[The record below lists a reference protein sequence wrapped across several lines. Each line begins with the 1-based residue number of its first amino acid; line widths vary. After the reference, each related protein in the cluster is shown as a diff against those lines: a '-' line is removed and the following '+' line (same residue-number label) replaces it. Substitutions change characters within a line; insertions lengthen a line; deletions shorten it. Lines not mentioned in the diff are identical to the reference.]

1 MFLTL
6 VTFAMAMF
14 FNKRQAK
21 NDATEA
27 DRRLRRAQD
36 YWGDIAKDMLQ
47 LDPNTVTE
55 VKLKEAFQVLKTGGI
70 AMGKGVKR
78 DEKKKDENKPI
89 SIEELKLLRDS
100 QRQLY
105 DTFVPGLE
113 VGWDGKRRAKCS
125 HWPSTASHR
134 HGVLIRVPN
143 SRRHTSG
150 QRASTDTR
158 RRITGFECED
168 EEVEE
173 MIAER
178 MSRRQHAVS
187 MLQQHVAADML
198 TC

>member
-1 MFLTL
+1 MCTSFITLAAIVFLTL
-6 VTFAMAMF
+6 VTFVMAMF
-14 FNKRQAK
+14 FNGKAAK

-113 VGWDGKRRAKCS
+113 VGWDGEEQGE
-125 HWPSTASHR
+125 P
-134 HGVLIRVPN
+134 
-143 SRRHTSG
+143 
-150 QRASTDTR
+150 QTR
-158 RRITGFECED
+158 RIDCESQTAAAHPAVNARQLTHD
-168 EEVEE
+168 G
-173 MIAER
+173 ASQASSAR
-178 MSRRQHAVS
+178 TRRS
-187 MLQQHVAADML
+187 KR
-198 TC
+198 

>member
-1 MFLTL
+1 MRAARLANPKSITI
-6 VTFAMAMF
+6 AG
-14 FNKRQAK
+14 QAK

-113 VGWDGKRRAKCS
+113 VGWDGEEQGK
-125 HWPSTASHR
+125 P
-134 HGVLIRVPN
+134 
-143 SRRHTSG
+143 
-150 QRASTDTR
+150 QTR
-158 RRITGFECED
+158 RIDCESQTAAAHPAVNARQLTHD
-168 EEVEE
+168 G
-173 MIAER
+173 ASQASSAR
-178 MSRRQHAVS
+178 TRRS
-187 MLQQHVAADML
+187 KR
-198 TC
+198 